1 MSDEIIRI
9 CPNPKCRS
17 CCITEFNWKPGY
29 NMDIGEI
36 VPQECPA
43 CGAWLGQKYW
53 GNIDRINKE
62 DKP

>member
-9 CPNPKCRS
+9 CPKCRV
-17 CCITEFNWKPGY
+17 CGIIQFNWKPGY

-36 VPQECPA
+36 VPQECPS

-62 DKP
+62 AKP